1 MSGTTR
7 TTILPLLLT
16 LAVAG
21 ADGSGG
27 RAAGEEATMEN
38 PKTETRIIF
47 DFGPEAEPWPSI
59 DDVVMGGVSSS
70 AMTLVEGAAVFRG
83 DLSLENNG
91 GFASVRSQP
100 ADPGLGEHHGIL
112 LKVRGDGRTY
122 GFRLRTSAAFDGVSY
137 QTPLE
142 TERDRWIEVRLPF
155 AAFEPV
161 FRGRRVPGHPA
172 LDPAEIK
179 TFGVIIA
186 DKNPGPF
193 RLEIDWIKAYRDL
206 G

>member
-1 MSGTTR
+1 M
-7 TTILPLLLT
+7 PVWLLLLI
-16 LAVAG
+16 LAVA
-21 ADGSGG
+21 AMQDANGSDLQVLFTFD
-27 RAAGEEATMEN
+27 AAESNAWAAVN
-38 PKTETRIIF
+38 
-47 DFGPEAEPWPSI
+47 DN
-59 DDVVMGGVSSS
+59 VMGGLS
-70 AMTLVEGAAVFRG
+70 EGGLDIRDGVLRFSG
-83 DLSLENNG
+83 NLSLENNG

-142 TERDRWIEVRLPF
+142 TERDRWIEIRLPF